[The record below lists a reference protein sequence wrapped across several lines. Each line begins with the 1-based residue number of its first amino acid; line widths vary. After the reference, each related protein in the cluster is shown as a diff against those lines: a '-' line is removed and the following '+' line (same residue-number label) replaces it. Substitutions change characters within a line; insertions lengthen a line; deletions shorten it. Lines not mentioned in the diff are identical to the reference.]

1 MFFKTLHGNQR
12 LMVAWLSQKSRRKG
26 NGRTGWYQPADG
38 SARFRCWFDWDRK
51 VFIEAG
57 TANVV
62 LEYEPVPVVVASTAG
77 LAQSLVAG
85 VSGATRARRLQT
97 SHAF

>member
-12 LMVAWLSQKSRRKG
+12 LMVARLSKKSHRKG

-57 TANVV
+57 TVNIV
-62 LEYEPVPVVVASTAG
+62 LEYEPTLTKVAPALSFSEP
-77 LAQSLVAG
+77 LAVG
-85 VSGATRARRLQT
+85 VSRATRSRRLQT